1 VNGTRLAAV
10 AAVLAALASGAMPSG
25 ASAQLPLGADALV
38 SASTRARATTLA
50 SPRLRTRSSHTVLL
64 AFVVAGGAAAG
75 ERVRRIS
82 GDGLHWSPVARSDG
96 RTGAVEIWQARAR
109 RRLSGP
115 IVARLAAAAYPASIT
130 IVAYAGSSPYVSAH
144 AASHGRSSTP
154 RIKLR
159 PTTGSLVWTVGLSEG
174 QRRPVLVSSA
184 SPSRQVVVRSYDRRH
199 RTGAWVEFAAVG
211 SSQVASAAGASRS
224 RSWNLA
230 AVDLVVPGLK
240 RLIEQGQL
248 GGATLARYCPPM
260 PSFEVGVQDDPVFLG
275 LQPAMSPTRGFE
287 LGATL
292 FHARLLRLNV
302 DWGEVKRYGWAP
314 YDRAVQMARERCWA
328 IHMTIMW
335 TPAYAEGYLNSELS
349 AKHLNSH
356 LLASFATEIAARYA
370 GQVGRFAIGNESN
383 DGKFM
388 ALTHNLPVDLATYD
402 HMYMTGY
409 NAVKAADPTAQ
420 VIAGEIGG
428 HHLWDWIANLAALP
442 SDGVA
447 FHAYSLTG
455 MTSQFVKAIKP
466 IPVLISEDGIPASDP
481 QQLAHDLAREELAR
495 QGGAREFV
503 FYQLSRADS
512 NERFWWNTGIE

>member
-1 VNGTRLAAV
+1 
-10 AAVLAALASGAMPSG
+10 MPSG
-25 ASAQLPLGADALV
+25 ASAQLPPGVDALV
-38 SASTRARATTLA
+38 SASAKGRARTLV
-50 SPRLRTRSSHTVLL
+50 SPRLHTKSSHTVLL
-64 AFVVAGGAAAG
+64 AFVVAGGAATR

-82 GDGLHWSPVARSDG
+82 GDGLHWSPVARSEG
-96 RTGAVEIWQARAR
+96 RTGATEIWQARAR
-109 RRLSGP
+109 LRLSGP
-115 IVARLAAAAYPASIT
+115 IRARLASAAYPASIT

-144 AASHGRSSTP
+144 AASQGRSSTP

-159 PTTGSLVWTVGLSEG
+159 PMAGSLVWTVGLSEG

-184 SPSRQVVVRSYDRRH
+184 YPSRRVLLRTYDRRH
-199 RTGAWVEFAAVG
+199 RTGAWIELAAVR
-211 SSQVASAAGASRS
+211 SSQLASAAGASRS

-240 RLIEQGQL
+240 RLIEEGQL
-248 GGATLARYCPPM
+248 GGGTLPRYCPPM
-260 PSFEVGVQDDPVFLG
+260 PAFEVGVQDDPVFLG
-275 LQPAMSPTRGFE
+275 LQPAMSPARGFE
-287 LGATL
+287 LAATV

-349 AKHLNSH
+349 AKHLNSG
-356 LLASFATEIAARYA
+356 LLASFAAEIAVRYD
-370 GQVGRFAIGNESN
+370 GKVGRFAIGNESN

-388 ALTHNLPVDLATYD
+388 ALTHNLAVDLATYD
-402 HMYMTGY
+402 RMYMAGY

-428 HHLWDWIANLAALP
+428 HYIWDWLGNLATLP

-447 FHAYSLTG
+447 IHAYG
-455 MTSQFVKAIKP
+455 MTAMTDEFVKYIKP

-481 QQLAHDLAREELAR
+481 QQIAHDLAREEVAR